1 MTMHPTIADLR
12 KDYTLEDLTETEV
25 DPNPFIQ
32 FKQWFEQA
40 LSAQL
45 PEPNAMTIATATPDG
60 KPSARM
66 VLLKDFDERGFVFF
80 TNYNS
85 RKGQELAENPQAAL
99 VFWWAELERQ
109 VRIIGHVEQVSE
121 AESDKYFYS
130 RPENSRLGA
139 WASRQSEA
147 ITSREVLEQNLQQLQ
162 HQYENQEIPR
172 PSHWGGLR
180 VIPTEI
186 EFWQGR
192 PSRLHDRLLYTRLDT
207 QTWKIQRLSP

>member
-1 MTMHPTIADLR
+1 MEKTLADLR
-12 KDYTLEDLTETEV
+12 KDYTLQGLSENDI

-32 FKQWFEQA
+32 FQKWFDQA
-40 LSAQL
+40 LDAKL
-45 PEPNAMTIATATPDG
+45 PEPNAMAVATATPDG

-85 RKGQELAENPQAAL
+85 QKGQELAENPQAAL

-109 VRIIGHVEQVSE
+109 VRIAGYVEKVSE
-121 AESDKYFYS
+121 QESDEYFQS
-130 RPENSRLGA
+130 RPFNSRLGA
-139 WASRQSEA
+139 WASHQSEVIA
-147 ITSREVLEQNLQQLQ
+147 SREELEQRLQALQ
-162 HQYENQEIPR
+162 AKYENQDIPR
-172 PSHWGGLR
+172 PAYWGGVR

-192 PSRLHDRLLYTRLDT
+192 PSRLHDRLLYTRLDEHS
-207 QTWKIQRLSP
+207 WKIERLSP

>member
-1 MTMHPTIADLR
+1 MEKTLADLR
-12 KDYTLEDLTETEV
+12 KDYTLQGLSENDI

-32 FKQWFEQA
+32 FQKWFDQA
-40 LSAQL
+40 LDAQL
-45 PEPNAMTIATATPDG
+45 PEPNAMAVATATPDG

-85 RKGQELAENPQAAL
+85 QKGQELAENPQAAL

-109 VRIIGHVEQVSE
+109 VRIAGYVEKVSE
-121 AESDKYFYS
+121 QESDEYFQS
-130 RPENSRLGA
+130 RPFNSRLGA
-139 WASRQSEA
+139 WASHQSEVIA
-147 ITSREVLEQNLQQLQ
+147 SREELEQRLQALQ
-162 HQYENQEIPR
+162 AKYENQDIPR
-172 PSHWGGLR
+172 PPYWGGLR

-192 PSRLHDRLLYTRLDT
+192 PSRLHDRLLYTRLDEHS
-207 QTWKIQRLSP
+207 WKIERLSP